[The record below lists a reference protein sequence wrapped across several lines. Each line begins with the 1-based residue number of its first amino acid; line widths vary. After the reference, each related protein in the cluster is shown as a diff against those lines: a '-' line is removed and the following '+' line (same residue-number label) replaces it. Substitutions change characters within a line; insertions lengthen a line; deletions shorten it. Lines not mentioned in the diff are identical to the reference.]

1 MSYIYIYLAT
11 LCVMW
16 DVGSPIGD
24 QTCAPCSGSM
34 ESNHWT
40 AREVPCIIYHFKR
53 TLLSKGNHQQ
63 NKKATYRMGGIFA
76 NHICN
81 KGLISSTHKMFMI
94 TPTQKSAKDLNKHF
108 LKKAYKWLTGT

>member
-1 MSYIYIYLAT
+1 
-11 LCVMW
+11 
-16 DVGSPIGD
+16 
-24 QTCAPCSGSM
+24 
-34 ESNHWT
+34 
-40 AREVPCIIYHFKR
+40 
-53 TLLSKGNHQQ
+53 
-63 NKKATYRMGGIFA
+63 MGGIFA